1 MAFKNWQ
8 LWLALKYV
16 FSPKRER
23 FTGVISH
30 IAVLGVCLSV
40 CALTVVSAV
49 MTGFKDAV
57 LEKVLGFNPH
67 ISIAFAEKD
76 LTPYVIK
83 TVKEV
88 IPEKELKNISPFF
101 QLQGLAIYMGSPQAI
116 VLKGI
121 DLLQLKKEKN
131 FEHLELSPDIK
142 KTHWDKDLPLVLGE
156 KLADRLGVRLGSRV
170 KLLSVEGIYTI
181 FGFFPRVLAFR
192 VVGIFRT
199 GVYDYDESIGFTS
212 YKAFLKKAK
221 PSYYGIELKLKDPFK
236 AHFYKERLSKRL
248 KGVASII
255 DWQEWNRNLF
265 TALKLEK
272 TGLFVILTLMVVV
285 SLFTIVAAMVMLV
298 NEKKVDIAIIKA
310 MGATSR
316 DVLKVFFYCGFI
328 LSFIGVV
335 LGTGLGLAMCEFLS
349 KVPVVKLP
357 SDVYPVEYLPVKV
370 ALSDLCFIVFTSML
384 ISILACLYPAKK
396 AAKFYPAEIL
406 RQG

>member
-1 MAFKNWQ
+1 MALKNWQ

-23 FTGVISH
+23 FTGIISI
-30 IAVLGVCLSV
+30 IAVVGVCLSV

-76 LTPYVIK
+76 LTSYVIR

-88 IPEKELKNISPFF
+88 IPEKELKDISPFF
-101 QLQGLAIYMGSPQAI
+101 QLQGLVIYMANPQAI

-121 DLLQLKKEKN
+121 DLLQLKKEKI
-131 FEHLELSPDIK
+131 FEHLALSPEIK
-142 KTHWDKDLPLVLGE
+142 KTHWDRDLPLVLGE

-181 FGFFPRVLAFR
+181 FGFFPKVLTFK

-199 GVYDYDESIGFTS
+199 GVYDYDQSLGFTS

-221 PSYYGIELKLKDPFK
+221 PSYYGIELRLKDPFK

-265 TALKLEK
+265 AALKLEK
-272 TGLFVILTLMVVV
+272 AGLFVVLTLMVVV
-285 SLFTIVAAMVMLV
+285 SLFTILAAMIMLV
-298 NEKKVDIAIIKA
+298 SEKKVDIAIIKA
-310 MGATSR
+310 MGGTSK

-328 LSFIGVV
+328 LSLIGVI
-335 LGTGLGLAMCEFLS
+335 LGMGLGLGICEFLS

-370 ALSDLCFIVFTSML
+370 QLSDLCLIAFTSMF